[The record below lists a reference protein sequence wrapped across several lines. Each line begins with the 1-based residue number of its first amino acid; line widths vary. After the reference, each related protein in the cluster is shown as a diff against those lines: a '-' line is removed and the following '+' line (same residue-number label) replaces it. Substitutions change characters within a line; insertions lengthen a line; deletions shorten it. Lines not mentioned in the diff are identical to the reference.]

1 MGVVP
6 GTETPDTVDASY
18 LDLSREGRGN
28 GGFYLLGLLVIILFW
43 IIGGSLLTSG
53 LSVALGG
60 SADGTAAMSDWRR
73 LIVDLLPFALLIA
86 GVLVAVRFVLGRR
99 ARTVV
104 TGRRHVSA
112 TRILFGGAVFAALL
126 VPAVAL
132 DAVVHPGAYHFT
144 FDLQRFVPVL
154 IVALALI
161 PLQSAAEELLFR
173 GYVVQWTSLGTDRTG
188 GRSLRGIGRVA
199 VLAVVSGL
207 VFAIPHLLNP
217 EAAGVQGYAWLAWFF
232 LGAGWAWA
240 SVLDGRIELAIGAHI
255 ANNLVGVLLVGYS
268 VSVIPTASV
277 WTTAVIDWPVGI
289 TTNAVLAV
297 LFVLITCRGLRPRSG
312 MN

>member
-1 MGVVP
+1 MRAVAGVTAP
-6 GTETPDTVDASY
+6 ESETGSY
-18 LDLSREGRGN
+18 LDHSRDGRGQ
-28 GGFYLLGLLVIILFW
+28 GGWYLLGLLVVLLFW
-43 IIGGSLLTSG
+43 IIGGSLMASA

-60 SADGTAAMSDWRR
+60 SSDGTAALSDWRR
-73 LIVDLLPFALLIA
+73 LIVDLAPFVLLIA
-86 GVLVAVRFVLGRR
+86 GVLVTVRFVLGRP

-104 TGRRHVSA
+104 TGRSRVSLR
-112 TRILFGGAVFAALL
+112 RIGFGAVVFALLMVPAALADSL
-126 VPAVAL
+126 L
-132 DAVVHPGAYHFT
+132 HPGAYHFT
-144 FDLQRFVPVL
+144 FDAQRFVPVA
-154 IVALALI
+154 IVAVLLI
-161 PLQSAAEELLFR
+161 PLQSSAEELLFR
-173 GYVVQWTSLGTDRTG
+173 GYLVQWTSLGTDRPNSRT
-188 GRSLRGIGRVA
+188 SRGVGRVA
-199 VLAVVSGL
+199 ILAGVSGV
-207 VFAIPHLLNP
+207 VFSLPHLLNP

-297 LFVLITCRGLRPRSG
+297 LFVLITCRGLRPRSET
-312 MN
+312 N